1 MGIGYC
7 DLLGC
12 CILVI
17 DYCLCMREKFG
28 DKTLLSVVLILL
40 TFGLVM
46 IASAGVI
53 YSETRYGD
61 AYYFFKHQLF
71 FGVIPGLFV
80 LWLFQ
85 KIDYHFW
92 KKIAVPFFFVSV
104 IFLILVFVP
113 GIGSRVYGA
122 SRWLQ
127 LGPFSFQPSEMAK
140 LSIIIYLAAWLES
153 RGTHRIKDVF
163 EGLLPFLGI
172 MGLIGFLIMKQ
183 PDTGTLG
190 VIVLTSFSIFFL
202 SGARMNHL
210 VSMAGIGA
218 LGMWILVKIEP
229 YRFDRILT
237 FMDPGADP
245 QGIGYQINQALLA
258 IGSGGLWGLGL
269 GHSRQKF
276 NYLPE
281 PVGDSIFA
289 VIGEELGLIGGVILV
304 ILFVVLAFRG
314 IKIAKNAPDLF
325 GKLGAT
331 GITIWIVLQAFIN
344 IGANIAL
351 VPLTGIPLPFIS
363 YGGTSLIFLMSAVG
377 ILLNISKQ
385 SNLEN

>member
-1 MGIGYC
+1 MQK
-7 DLLGC
+7 
-12 CILVI
+12 
-17 DYCLCMREKFG
+17 KFG
-28 DKTLLSVVLILL
+28 DKTLLSVVLIMLV
-40 TFGLVM
+40 FGLVM

-53 YSETRYGD
+53 YSQTMYGD

-71 FGVIPGLFV
+71 FGVLPGLFV

-92 KKIAVPFFFVSV
+92 RKLAVPFFFASV
-104 IFLILVFVP
+104 ICLILVFVP
-113 GIGSRVYGA
+113 GVGSKVYGA

-153 RGTHRIKDVF
+153 RGAQRIKDVF

-172 MGLIGFLIMKQ
+172 MGVVGFLIMKQ

-190 VIVLTSFSIFFL
+190 VIVLTSFAIFFV

-210 VSMAGIGA
+210 VSMSAA
-218 LGMWILVKIEP
+218 SAFGMWILVKIEP
-229 YRFDRILT
+229 YRFNRILA
-237 FMDPGADP
+237 FMNPAADP

-258 IGSGGLWGLGL
+258 VGSGGLFGVGL

-289 VIGEELGLIGGVILV
+289 IIGEELGLIGGVILV
-304 ILFVVLAFRG
+304 ILFVIVAFRG
-314 IKIAKNAPDLF
+314 IKIAKNAPDMF
-325 GKLGAT
+325 GRLVAT

-385 SNLEN
+385 ADLEN

>member
-1 MGIGYC
+1 MQ
-7 DLLGC
+7 
-12 CILVI
+12 
-17 DYCLCMREKFG
+17 EKLG
-28 DKTLLSVVLILL
+28 DKTLLSVVLTLL

-53 YSETRYGD
+53 YSQTRYGD
-61 AYYFFKHQLF
+61 AYFFFKHQFL
-71 FGVIPGLFV
+71 FGVLPGLFIM
-80 LWLFQ
+80 WLFQ

-92 KKIAVPFFFVSV
+92 RKVAVPFFFVSV

-113 GIGSRVYGA
+113 GVGSKVYGA

-153 RGTHRIKDVF
+153 RGANRIRDVF

-172 MGLIGFLIMKQ
+172 MGLVGLLIMKQ
-183 PDTGTLG
+183 PDTGTMG
-190 VIVLTSFSIFFL
+190 VITLTSFSIFFM
-202 SGARMNHL
+202 SGAKGSHL
-210 VSMAGIGA
+210 LSMSALGA

-229 YRFDRILT
+229 YRFDRILA
-237 FMDPGADP
+237 FLDPGADP

-258 IGSGGLWGLGL
+258 VGSGGFWGVGL

-289 VIGEELGLIGGVILV
+289 VIGEELGLIGATILV
-304 ILFVVLAFRG
+304 ILFVTLAFRG
-314 IKIAKNAPDLF
+314 IKIAKNAPDMF
-325 GKLGAT
+325 GRLVAT
-331 GITIWIVLQAFIN
+331 GITMWIVLQAFIN
-344 IGANIAL
+344 ISANIAL

-363 YGGTSLIFLMSAVG
+363 YGGTSLIFLLSAVG